1 MASSIRACVGN
12 RSREQVTA
20 SQKLQSTSTA
30 MTELRGEPRTF
41 WRDMRSRFLHDR
53 GGMLGVVLIAI
64 FLLISVWGMIGTPS
78 DTNRSRLG
86 QRLQHPSTEHWLGT
100 DGQGRDIKNRILL
113 GAHLAL
119 AVGVISVAGGGIIGC
134 TLGLIAGY
142 YRKTTGTIIMRL
154 VDALLAFP
162 TLLLALAIMATLG
175 AGLTNIMIAVGFS
188 TLPRFARLMQAEVLT
203 ISEREFVTAARA
215 IGAPPFRSILL
226 KHVLPNSLSSVLVMA
241 TLYVSTS
248 ILAEATLSF
257 LGLGPA
263 PPTPTWGSMI
273 SDGSSV
279 LQLAPWVVLFPGLA
293 IMITV
298 LGFNLV
304 GDGLRDALDTRLRD
318 R

>member
-1 MASSIRACVGN
+1 
-12 RSREQVTA
+12 VTA
-20 SQKLQSTSTA
+20 SQKLRTDTRITA
-30 MTELRGEPRTF
+30 ELRGEPRTF

-53 GGMLGVVLIAI
+53 AGMVGVVLIAL
-64 FLLISVWGMIGTPS
+64 FLIVSAWGMVGTPS

-119 AVGVISVAGGGIIGC
+119 AVGVFSVAGGGIIGC
-134 TLGLIAGY
+134 SLGLIAGY
-142 YRKTTGTIIMRL
+142 YRKKVGTVIMRL

-203 ISEREFVTAARA
+203 ISEREFITAARA
-215 IGAPPFRSILL
+215 IGAPPIRSILL

-241 TLYVSTS
+241 TLYVSTA

-273 SDGSSV
+273 NDGSSV

>member
-1 MASSIRACVGN
+1 
-12 RSREQVTA
+12 
-20 SQKLQSTSTA
+20 
-30 MTELRGEPRTF
+30 
-41 WRDMRSRFLHDR
+41 MRNRFLHDR
-53 GGMLGVVLIAI
+53 AAMLGVIIIAI
-64 FLLISVWGMIGTPS
+64 FLIISAWGMIGTPS

-134 TLGLIAGY
+134 SLGLVAGY
-142 YRKTTGTIIMRL
+142 YRKTIGTVIMRL

-188 TLPRFARLMQAEVLT
+188 TLPRFARLMQAEVLS
-203 ISEREFVTAARA
+203 ISEREFITAARA
-215 IGAPPFRSILL
+215 IGAPPIRSILL

>member
-1 MASSIRACVGN
+1 MA
-12 RSREQVTA
+12 
-20 SQKLQSTSTA
+20 
-30 MTELRGEPRTF
+30 
-41 WRDMRSRFLHDR
+41 
-53 GGMLGVVLIAI
+53 GVVLILL
-64 FLLISVWGMIGTPS
+64 FLFISIWGLFGTPA
-78 DTNRSRLG
+78 DTNRSRLS
-86 QRLQHPSTEHWLGT
+86 QRLQSPSAAHVFGT
-100 DGQGRDIKNRILL
+100 DNQGRDIKNRILR
-113 GAHLAL
+113 GAPLAL

-134 TLGLIAGY
+134 SLGLVAGY
-142 YRKTTGTIIMRL
+142 YRKKVGAVIMRL

-188 TLPRFARLMQAEVLT
+188 TLPRFARLMEAEVLT
-203 ISEREFVTAARA
+203 IGEREFITAARA
-215 IGAPPFRSILL
+215 IGAPPIRSILL

-241 TLYVSTS
+241 TLYVSTA

-257 LGLGPA
+257 LGLGPP

-273 SDGSSV
+273 SEGSSV
-279 LQLAPWVVLFPGLA
+279 LQLAPWAVLFPGLT
-293 IMITV
+293 IMLTV

>member
-1 MASSIRACVGN
+1 MVGVAL
-12 RSREQVTA
+12 VT
-20 SQKLQSTSTA
+20 L
-30 MTELRGEPRTF
+30 
-41 WRDMRSRFLHDR
+41 
-53 GGMLGVVLIAI
+53 
-64 FLLISVWGMIGTPS
+64 FLLVSIWGLIGTPAN
-78 DTNRSRLG
+78 TNRSRLG
-86 QRLQHPSTEHWLGT
+86 QRLQSPSAAHILGT
-100 DGQGRDIKNRILL
+100 DGQGRDIKNRILR
-113 GAHLAL
+113 GAPLAL

-134 TLGLIAGY
+134 SLGLVAGY
-142 YRKTTGTIIMRL
+142 YRKKVGAVIMRL

-188 TLPRFARLMQAEVLT
+188 TLPRFARLMEAEVLT
-203 ISEREFVTAARA
+203 ISEREFITAARS
-215 IGAPPFRSILL
+215 IGAPPIRSILL

-241 TLYVSTS
+241 TLYVSTA

-273 SDGSSV
+273 NDGSSV

>member
-1 MASSIRACVGN
+1 MTIRQ
-12 RSREQVTA
+12 QVT
-20 SQKLQSTSTA
+20 
-30 MTELRGEPRTF
+30 TEAPTLTGVRGAPRTF
-41 WRDMRSRFLHDR
+41 WRDMSSSFLHDR
-53 GGMLGVVLIAI
+53 AGMVGVVIIAL
-64 FLLISVWGMIGTPS
+64 FLGISVWGIVGTPS

-86 QRLQHPSTEHWLGT
+86 ERLEHPSRAHILGT

-134 TLGLIAGY
+134 TLGLLAGY
-142 YRKTTGTIIMRL
+142 YRKTVGTIIMRV

-203 ISEREFVTAARA
+203 ISEREYVTAAKA
-215 IGAPPFRSILL
+215 IGAPPIRSILL

-241 TLYVSTS
+241 TLYVSTA

-273 SDGSSV
+273 NDGSSV

-304 GDGLRDALDTRLRD
+304 GDGLRDAFDTRLRD

>member
-1 MASSIRACVGN
+1 M
-12 RSREQVTA
+12 TA
-20 SQKLQSTSTA
+20 SRKLTTDSRA
-30 MTELRGEPRTF
+30 AIDLHGEPRTF
-41 WRDMRSRFLHDR
+41 WSDMRQSFLR
-53 GGMLGVVLIAI
+53 NRAGMIGVVLIVL
-64 FLLISVWGMIGTPS
+64 FLVVSVWGMVGTPD

-86 QRLQHPSTEHWLGT
+86 QRLEHPSTEHWLGT

-119 AVGVISVAGGGIIGC
+119 AVGVLSVAGGGIIGC

-142 YRKTTGTIIMRL
+142 YRKKVGTVIMRFI
-154 VDALLAFP
+154 DALLAFP

-203 ISEREFVTAARA
+203 ISEREFITAARA
-215 IGAPPFRSILL
+215 IGAPPIRSILL
-226 KHVLPNSLSSVLVMA
+226 KHVLPNSLSSVLVMG
-241 TLYVSTS
+241 TLYVSTA

-273 SDGSSV
+273 NDGSSV